1 MKTLAAIID
10 EVALEAF
17 PGSTF
22 SPAIKANAVGLLEEM
37 SRKAA
42 LKALRKAIL
51 GGRPK
56 APSVAVEARA
66 KEAPSTTPEM
76 TRVPLGSNSKP

>member
-76 TRVPLGSNSKP
+76 TRVPLGSSSKP